1 MFSAS
6 LVVAFS
12 LGYFNIAQR
21 LLLLFLCGGFSGL
34 ALGYLF
40 STFFGSIVLE
50 RYSILI
56 DRLFFWPFYY
66 FDDLSAQ
73 QSLHGRFVVDSAQI
87 IDNAYIFAFQY
98 NPLLFIVLSGMLL
111 FSVLQLI
118 WTILGRTD
126 FTFILGNFLSVYL
139 MTIGAVGQI
148 FWAFPVWI
156 SVFVF
161 LAFGIILAKDN
172 FYWVRLRGSDR
183 KLRARC

>member
-1 MFSAS
+1 
-6 LVVAFS
+6 
-12 LGYFNIAQR
+12 
-21 LLLLFLCGGFSGL
+21 
-34 ALGYLF
+34 
-40 STFFGSIVLE
+40 
-50 RYSILI
+50 
-56 DRLFFWPFYY
+56 
-66 FDDLSAQ
+66 
-73 QSLHGRFVVDSAQI
+73 
-87 IDNAYIFAFQY
+87 
-98 NPLLFIVLSGMLL
+98 MLL